1 MAKIYQTQRFKDQTA
16 LFNVLSDINELSRWD
31 KIEDKGIVYR
41 YDNSFFVYSNKAYNS
56 KFVIQKQIFNE
67 EPVYFLREYSDF
79 GRKWD
84 KIKKELENRNYQ
96 KLTETEADKI
106 INDQKQE
113 IELVIKQELPE
124 NLSWYEG
131 SMNNY
136 SFNVF
141 EIENWAEEISK
152 LEGRDKYI

>member
-1 MAKIYQTQRFKDQTA
+1 
-16 LFNVLSDINELSRWD
+16 
-31 KIEDKGIVYR
+31 
-41 YDNSFFVYSNKAYNS
+41 
-56 KFVIQKQIFNE
+56 
-67 EPVYFLREYSDF
+67 
-79 GRKWD
+79 
-84 KIKKELENRNYQ
+84 
-96 KLTETEADKI
+96 
-106 INDQKQE
+106 
-113 IELVIKQELPE
+113 LVIKQELPE